1 MCDTIGTM
9 TVSVADYT
17 SAKIAERYLFTMLQT
32 IYDEWE
38 SYAKRGWGTPNET
51 LLMICKLYDPIG
63 YNEAKARADAAEK
76 KRKDGS
82 AE

>member
-1 MCDTIGTM
+1 MYDTIGTM

-32 IYDEWE
+32 IYDEWKTD
-38 SYAKRGWGTPNET
+38 AKRGWGTPNET

-63 YNEAKARADAAEK
+63 YAEAEEKAKYAEK
-76 KRKDGS
+76 QRKEGV
-82 AE
+82 EE

>member
-38 SYAKRGWGTPNET
+38 SDAKRGWGTPNET

-63 YNEAKARADAAEK
+63 YAEAAGKANAAEK
-76 KRKDGS
+76 QRKDGI

>member
-38 SYAKRGWGTPNET
+38 SDAKRGWGTPSET

-76 KRKDGS
+76 KRKDGI